1 MKIISLASGSSGNAY
16 AVKSS
21 GDVFLIECGLP
32 EKKLKEK
39 LWDNDIMISD
49 ISICLISH
57 KHKDHSQSAEFLA
70 NNGVDIYYPHTKSE
84 DKEFNSSFK
93 GVKRQDRLNY
103 LRPRKTT
110 RTGGFRLVGYELEHD
125 GIPNFAYLILDTRSK
140 ERLFY
145 ATDTM
150 YIKYKPESVN
160 YWLIEV
166 NFQDKYLE
174 EAIKEGRMDRDN
186 MRRIKRSHMSL
197 ATAKAFFSKQDLSDT
212 REIWL
217 LHLSDRNSNPTEVRE
232 EIQKATGKEVYLA

>member
-1 MKIISLASGSSGNAY
+1 MDIISLSSGSKGNSY
-16 AVKSS
+16 IVRDS
-21 GDVFLIECGLP
+21 GDTLLIEAGLP
-32 EKKLKEK
+32 PKKLKEG
-39 LWDNDIMISD
+39 LWDYDVDIAD
-49 ISICLISH
+49 IDLCLISH
-57 KHKDHSQSAEFLA
+57 VHQDHYKSAEFLSER
-70 NNGVDIYYPHTKSE
+70 GVEVALPEAADEQIQRLPREDRVTYLKS
-84 DKEFNSSFK
+84 K
-93 GVKRQDRLNY
+93 GSYAKRFWIVRAFD
-103 LRPRKTT
+103 
-110 RTGGFRLVGYELEHD
+110 LEHD
-125 GIPNFAYLILDTRSK
+125 GVVNYGYFVMNTQSDDK
-140 ERLFY
+140 LFY

-197 ATAKAFFSKQDLSDT
+197 ATAKVFFSKQDLSDT

-232 EIQKATGKEVYLA
+232 EIQKTTGKEVYLA